1 MVRYFSRQYL
11 SFEIHFW
18 LKVKIKMMTFIFKS
32 VVGGHQIQNEV
43 VIVVETKSGLN
54 KKNVA
59 AKFWPPFF
67 ASHLQIWTTQS
78 SQFQGLWSMKSSA
91 SKICYFFKSIYENGF
106 LLENPKLFFIIIII
120 CPSLFQHRPQ
130 SIHLREK

>member
-1 MVRYFSRQYL
+1 M
-11 SFEIHFW
+11 
-18 LKVKIKMMTFIFKS
+18 
-32 VVGGHQIQNEV
+32 
-43 VIVVETKSGLN
+43 ETKSGLN

-130 SIHLREK
+130 HTFKGEIKLHKRKNRKKQICIKRDQLWSIFLRLLSKHKLWNKEEYFTHHLH